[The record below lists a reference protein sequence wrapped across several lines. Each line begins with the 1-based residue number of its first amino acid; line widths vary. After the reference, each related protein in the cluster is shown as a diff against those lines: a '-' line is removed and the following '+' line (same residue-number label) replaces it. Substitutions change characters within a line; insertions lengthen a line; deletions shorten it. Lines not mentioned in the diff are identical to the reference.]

1 MKKSKDLVR
10 VYTGPEVSA
19 ILLKAQLEELGIN
32 TLTKND
38 FTGAYMGVVQPSIDL
53 WIYEDDLQKAKQ
65 TIEDFNANQLRDSN
79 ESGLTVPDNQ
89 KEKAEKFLKFHHD
102 KDILVLCNSWDPGSS
117 RLIEACGFKAIAT
130 TSMGIAASLGYPD
143 CQVIKLSEMIQVIT
157 GIVNAV
163 QVPVTVDIEAGYGN
177 NLNEIIDSVKKIIET
192 GIVGINIEDSIDLNP
207 VLIDENEF
215 CDRISAIRALADSM
229 DFHLVINART
239 DSFYTS
245 SGTTLEKLSE
255 SIRRGN
261 KYREAGADCIFV
273 QPVWEKE
280 TISTLVKEIN
290 APINILSN
298 PATGAGLPPSVRE
311 LQDLGVARLSL
322 GSSLMKATLA
332 LIKKVA
338 DELSGNGTY
347 NILSGSLTP
356 LSNAAL
362 AYRMAIGQ
370 NK

>member
-1 MKKSKDLVR
+1 M
-10 VYTGPEVSA
+10 VS
-19 ILLKAQLEELGIN
+19 
-32 TLTKND
+32 
-38 FTGAYMGVVQPSIDL
+38 SI
-53 WIYEDDLQKAKQ
+53 
-65 TIEDFNANQLRDSN
+65 
-79 ESGLTVPDNQ
+79 Q
-89 KEKAEKFLKFHHD
+89 KEKAEMFLKFHQD
-102 KDILVLCNSWDPGSS
+102 KEILVLLNSWDIGSS
-117 RLIEACGFKAIAT
+117 KLIEACGYKAIAT

-143 CQVIKLSEMIQVIT
+143 SQVIQLSEMIEVIT

-177 NLNEIIDSVKKIIET
+177 NLKEIIDSVKKVIAT

-207 VLIDENEF
+207 VLIDEMEF
-215 CDRISAIRALADSM
+215 CERISAIRALSESLG
-229 DFHLVINART
+229 FHLVINART

-245 SGTTLEKLSE
+245 LGSPLEKLSE
-255 SIRRGN
+255 SIKRGN
-261 KYREAGADCIFV
+261 KYREAGADCIFI
-273 QPVWEKE
+273 QPVWETE

-298 PATGAGLPPSVRE
+298 PGIGAGLPPSVRE

-338 DELSGNGTY
+338 DELSEKGTY
-347 NILSGSLTP
+347 NILLDTLTP
-356 LSNAAL
+356 LPEAVL
-362 AYRMAIGQ
+362 AYKMTIGL

>member
-1 MKKSKDLVR
+1 M
-10 VYTGPEVSA
+10 VS
-19 ILLKAQLEELGIN
+19 
-32 TLTKND
+32 
-38 FTGAYMGVVQPSIDL
+38 SI
-53 WIYEDDLQKAKQ
+53 
-65 TIEDFNANQLRDSN
+65 
-79 ESGLTVPDNQ
+79 Q
-89 KEKAEKFLKFHHD
+89 KEKAEMFLKFHHD
-102 KDILVLCNSWDPGSS
+102 KEILVLLNSWDNGSS
-117 RLIEACGFKAIAT
+117 KLVEACGYKAIAT

-143 CQVIKLSEMIQVIT
+143 CEVIQLSEMLQVIT

-177 NLNEIIDSVKKIIET
+177 NVDEIIESVKKIVAT
-192 GIVGINIEDSIDLNP
+192 GIVGINIEDSIELSP
-207 VLIDENEF
+207 VLIDELEF
-215 CDRISAIRALADSM
+215 CERIAAIRALSDSLG
-229 DFHLVINART
+229 FHLVINART

-245 SGTTLEKLSE
+245 SGSTQEKLSE

-280 TISTLVKEIN
+280 TIRTLVKEIN

-298 PATGAGLPPSVRE
+298 PAIGAGLPPSVRE

-338 DELSGNGTY
+338 DELSEKGTY
-347 NILSGSLTP
+347 TILSDTMTP
-356 LSNAAL
+356 RQEAAM
-362 AYRMAIGQ
+362 AYKMAIGL